1 MLKYEVVR
9 NWPIEDVTQT
19 YTERD
24 VMMYALG
31 LGIGGDPLDAAQLRY
46 VYEKDLQA
54 MPTCAAAFAWPRS
67 WMRDPLAGV
76 DYLKVVHG
84 EQDVRFLSPMPTAA
98 TIVSKT
104 RVTLVSDKG
113 AGKGAVVEL
122 KRDLVDQTS
131 GEPLAEVRQ
140 VSFLRGDGGFS
151 AEGGVSDP
159 PPDALP
165 PVPERAADHEF
176 EFATPAQAALIYRL
190 SGDSNPLHADP
201 DVAAQAGFTRPI
213 LHGLATYGM
222 AGYAAI
228 RTCAGND
235 AARLK
240 RLALRFTSPVYPG
253 EAVRFQFWHESRETN
268 TRLHLRARV
277 DARDVVVLN
286 NGIVEIS

>member
-1 MLKYEVVR
+1 MLKYEVIK
-9 NWPIEDVTQT
+9 NWPLEDVTHT

-24 VMMYALG
+24 VMLYALG

-54 MPTCAAAFAWPRS
+54 MPTCAAAFAWPKS
-67 WMRDPLAGV
+67 WMRDPRAGV

-84 EQDVRFLSPMPTAA
+84 EQDVRFLRPMPTAA

-104 RVTLVSDKG
+104 RVSLVSDKG
-113 AGKGAVVEL
+113 AGKGAIVEL
-122 KRDLVDQTS
+122 RRDLFEAESD
-131 GEPLAEVRQ
+131 ERLAEVRQ

-151 AEGGVSDP
+151 AESGESDAP
-159 PPDALP
+159 PEALP
-165 PVPERAADHEF
+165 PVPERAPDHEF
-176 EFATPAQAALIYRL
+176 MFGTPAQAALIYRL

-201 DVAAQAGFTRPI
+201 EVATKAGFRQPI

-228 RTCAGND
+228 RTLAGND
-235 AARLK
+235 AARLR
-240 RLALRFTSPVYPG
+240 RLALRMTSPVYPG
-253 EAVRFQFWHESRETN
+253 EVIRFQFWSESD
-268 TRLHLRARV
+268 TRVHVRARV

-286 NGIVEIS
+286 NGVVEIG

>member
-1 MLKYEVVR
+1 MLNYEVVK

-24 VMMYALG
+24 VMLYSLG
-31 LGIGGDPLDAAQLRY
+31 LGLGSDPLDAAQLRY

-54 MPTCAAAFAWPRS
+54 MPTCAAAFAWPKS
-67 WMRDPLAGV
+67 WMRDPRTGI
-76 DYLKVVHG
+76 DYVKLVHG
-84 EQDVRFLSPMPTAA
+84 EQDVRFLRPMPVAA

-104 RVTLVSDKG
+104 RVSRITDKG
-113 AGKGAVVEL
+113 AGKGAIVEL
-122 KRDLVDQTS
+122 LRDIIDAS
-131 GEPLAEVRQ
+131 NGDRLAEVRQ

-151 AEGGVSDP
+151 AESGASDP
-159 PPDALP
+159 PPEALP
-165 PVPERAADHEF
+165 AVPESAPDADYVFSTGAH
-176 EFATPAQAALIYRL
+176 AALIYRL
-190 SGDSNPLHADP
+190 SGDVNPLHADP
-201 DVAAQAGFTRPI
+201 EVASKAGFSRPI

-228 RTCAGND
+228 RMFAAND

-240 RLALRFTSPVYPG
+240 RLALRLTSPVYPG
-253 EAVRFQFWHESRETN
+253 EDVRFQFWRESD

-286 NGIVEIS
+286 NGIVEIA

>member
-1 MLKYEVVR
+1 MLKYEVIK
-9 NWPIEDVTQT
+9 NWPIEDVTHT

-24 VMMYALG
+24 VMLYALG

-67 WMRDPLAGV
+67 WMRDPHAGV

-84 EQDVRFLSPMPTAA
+84 EQDVRFLRPMPTAA

-104 RVTLVSDKG
+104 RVSLVSDKG
-113 AGKGAVVEL
+113 AGKGAIVEL
-122 KRDLVDQTS
+122 RRDLFEAESD
-131 GEPLAEVRQ
+131 ERLAEVRQ

-151 AEGGVSDP
+151 AESGESDAP
-159 PPDALP
+159 PEALP
-165 PVPERAADHEF
+165 PVPERAPDHEF
-176 EFATPAQAALIYRL
+176 MFGTPAQAALIYRL

-201 DVAAQAGFTRPI
+201 EVATKAGFRQPI

-228 RTCAGND
+228 RTLAGND
-235 AARLK
+235 AARLR
-240 RLALRFTSPVYPG
+240 RLALRMTSPVYPG
-253 EAVRFQFWHESRETN
+253 EVIRFQFWRESG
-268 TRLHLRARV
+268 TRVHVRARV

-286 NGIVEIS
+286 NGVVEIG